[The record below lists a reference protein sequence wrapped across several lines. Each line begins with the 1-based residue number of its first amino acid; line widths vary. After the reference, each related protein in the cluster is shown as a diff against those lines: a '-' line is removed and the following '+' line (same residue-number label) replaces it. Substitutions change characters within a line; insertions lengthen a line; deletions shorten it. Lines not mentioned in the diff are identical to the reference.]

1 MNSCKGKSVKEKI
14 DSVKSKLVEENVD
27 YLIVSRLDSVAWLL
41 NLRGLDIPYS
51 PVFISY
57 VVVKKDGTTSFYPR
71 DGDKITKEILDH
83 LRYFWS
89 YLVAQL
95 LKKFKVKQP

>member
-1 MNSCKGKSVKEKI
+1 MKDKI
-14 DSVKSKLVEENVD
+14 DSVKSKLAEDNVD

-57 VVVKKDGTTSFYPR
+57 VVVAKDGRTTFYPR
-71 DGDKITKEILDH
+71 DGNKITDDIRNH
-83 LRYFWS
+83 LRQDFSWQKR
-89 YLVAQL
+89 YLEL
-95 LKKFKVKQP
+95 

>member
-1 MNSCKGKSVKEKI
+1 MEEKI
-14 DSVKSKLVEENVD
+14 DSVQRKLIEENVD

-57 VVVKKDGTTSFYPR
+57 VVVKNNGTTSFYPR

-83 LRYFWS
+83 LRYFLRH
-89 YLVAQL
+89 LVLPL
-95 LKKFKVKQP
+95 LK

>member
-1 MNSCKGKSVKEKI
+1 MNSGKGRSVEEKI
-14 DSVKSKLVEENVD
+14 DSVQRKLIEENVD

-83 LRYFWS
+83 LRYFLRH
-89 YLVAQL
+89 LVLPL
-95 LKKFKVKQP
+95 LK